1 MALTLAL
8 SGCGGNVVV
17 DGSAASQA
25 SNALVVKVPVPGGIC
40 AVGAAQDPPGAVF
53 LLVASQPITCA
64 QPELLLDLECPAGP
78 QPSAVWEACI
88 PLQPPL
94 APTTIDIL
102 AFAPPVTLAV
112 ATAGCANRSEGI
124 VQDGALAITTVDPSS
139 MTLTL
144 SGTTQQLLKNGAIGD
159 GTYEVSAD
167 GTYEALRCP

>member
-17 DGSAASQA
+17 DGSAAAQA
-25 SNALVVKVPVPGGIC
+25 SNALVVNVPEPDGIC
-40 AVGAAQDPPGAVF
+40 AVVAAKGAPGAVF

-64 QPELLLDLECPAGP
+64 HPELLLDLRCPAGEAE
-78 QPSAVWEACI
+78 PSTLWEVCI

-94 APTTIDIL
+94 APMTTDIL
-102 AFAPPVTLAV
+102 AIAPLVELAS
-112 ATAGCANRSEGI
+112 APAGCANSSGEI
-124 VQDGALAITTVDPSS
+124 LQQGALAITTVDSSS

-144 SGTTQQLLKNGAIGD
+144 SGTSQQVFTAFPG
-159 GTYEVSAD
+159 GTAYEVNAD